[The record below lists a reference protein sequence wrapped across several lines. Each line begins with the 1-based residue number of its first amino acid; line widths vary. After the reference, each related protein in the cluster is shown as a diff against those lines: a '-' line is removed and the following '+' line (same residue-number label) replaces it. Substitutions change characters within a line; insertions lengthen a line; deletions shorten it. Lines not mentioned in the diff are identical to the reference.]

1 MRVGISTSVIQRGQT
16 GIAQHVFALLR
27 AMLPYT
33 AQHDFVLFVMEED
46 LPLFDFIR
54 DKMKL
59 VAVPEQYRPQ
69 PGIFCGIKHGYRRSR
84 ASITSMCTMCRVIG
98 GFCGPGR
105 AHSSLPFM
113 TWRQLF
119 NLATIEGIRNGLRAA
134 GLAQAQKFNL
144 KTTAEQ
150 TLRVYQSAANSSRSP

>member
-59 VAVPEQYRPQ
+59 VAVPEQYRPPTRNILWHQ
-69 PGIFCGIKHGYRRSR
+69 TRLPALAREHHLDVHHVPSYRRLLWSRPCALVATIDDLATAIQPCHHHRGHQKR
-84 ASITSMCTMCRVIG
+84 ASCRR
-98 GFCGPGR
+98 PG
-105 AHSSLPFM
+105 AS
-113 TWRQLF
+113 T
-119 NLATIEGIRNGLRAA
+119 E
-134 GLAQAQKFNL
+134 
-144 KTTAEQ
+144 
-150 TLRVYQSAANSSRSP
+150 V

>member
-1 MRVGISTSVIQRGQT
+1 
-16 GIAQHVFALLR
+16 
-27 AMLPYT
+27 
-33 AQHDFVLFVMEED
+33 
-46 LPLFDFIR
+46 
-54 DKMKL
+54 
-59 VAVPEQYRPQ
+59 
-69 PGIFCGIKHGYRRSR
+69 
-84 ASITSMCTMCRVIG
+84 
-98 GFCGPGR
+98 
-105 AHSSLPFM
+105 M